1 MGCSARYSAFAM
13 RESITESVRALCEEQ
28 GATLLLLCLTGSRA
42 YGCNGASSDYDVRF
56 VYVYPPARYF
66 ELIPPPDELRLPD
79 GDVLGFEL
87 GKFLR
92 IIRKSGWN
100 AHELLHAPAWYAH
113 PCVEEMRALCEA
125 VLSAEPMAHGLL
137 SGAHVYLRRL
147 QYLPEGE
154 AGTMR
159 ECKLCIGALR
169 MMLAAAYVLEQQRM
183 FPICIKDLVLCV
195 GTAAQRGTLAELVA
209 CRTHDKLP
217 PPELL
222 AGARVHTEQLFQEL
236 SAREY
241 SQEMIED
248 CSPLEEF
255 YLRVVMGLA

>member
-1 MGCSARYSAFAM
+1 MK
-13 RESITESVRALCEEQ
+13 EVITGAVQALCEEQ

-42 YGCNGASSDYDVRF
+42 YGCNVTTSDYDVRF

-66 ELIPPPDELRLPD
+66 ELTPPPDELRLPD

-100 AHELLHAPAWYAH
+100 VHELLYAPVWYAH
-113 PCVEEMRALCEA
+113 PCVDEMRALCEA
-125 VLSAEPMAHGLL
+125 VLRLEPLAHGLL
-137 SGAHVYLRRL
+137 SGAQVYLRRL

-169 MMLAAAYVLEQQRM
+169 MMLAAAYVLEHKRM
-183 FPICIKDLVLCV
+183 SPICIKDLMEHV
-195 GTAAQRGTLAELVA
+195 GTAAQRETLAQLVA
-209 CRTHDKLP
+209 YRTQDKLP
-217 PPELL
+217 PAELL
-222 AGARVHTEQLFQEL
+222 SKARVYAEHLYQEL
-236 SAREY
+236 SENDY
-241 SQEMIED
+241 SQEIVAE

-255 YLRVVMGLA
+255 YLRVVMELA

>member
-1 MGCSARYSAFAM
+1 M

-66 ELIPPPDELRLPD
+66 ELTPPPDELRLPD

-100 AHELLHAPAWYAH
+100 AHELLHAPVWYAH

-125 VLSAEPMAHGLL
+125 VLSPEPMAHGLL

-183 FPICIKDLVLCV
+183 FPICIKDLVQCV
-195 GTAAQRGTLAELVA
+195 GTAAQREVLTELVA
-209 CRTHDKLP
+209 CRTQDKQP
-217 PPELL
+217 PSELL
-222 AGARVHTEQLFQEL
+222 TKARVHAELLYQEL
-236 SAREY
+236 TAREY
-241 SQEMIED
+241 SQEMITE

-255 YLRVVMGLA
+255 YLRVVMEHA

>member
-1 MGCSARYSAFAM
+1 M
-13 RESITESVRALCEEQ
+13 RAVITEAVQALCVEQ

-42 YGCNGASSDYDVRF
+42 YGCNVTNSDYDVRF

-66 ELIPPPDELRLPD
+66 ELTPPPDELRLPD

-100 AHELLHAPAWYAH
+100 AHELLYAPAWYAH
-113 PCVEEMRALCEA
+113 PCVDEMRALCEA
-125 VLSAEPMAHGLL
+125 VLSPEPLAHGLL

-154 AGTMR
+154 VGTMR
-159 ECKLCIGALR
+159 ECKLSIGALR
-169 MMLAAAYVLEQQRM
+169 MMLAAAYVLERKRM
-183 FPICIKDLVLCV
+183 YPICIKDLMGRV
-195 GTAAQRGTLAELVA
+195 GTAAQRDVLAELVT
-209 CRTHDKLP
+209 CRTQDKLP

-222 AGARVHTEQLFQEL
+222 AEARAHAEQLYQEL
-236 SAREY
+236 ITRAY
-241 SQEMIED
+241 SHEMIAE

-255 YLRVVMGLA
+255 YMRVVMGQA